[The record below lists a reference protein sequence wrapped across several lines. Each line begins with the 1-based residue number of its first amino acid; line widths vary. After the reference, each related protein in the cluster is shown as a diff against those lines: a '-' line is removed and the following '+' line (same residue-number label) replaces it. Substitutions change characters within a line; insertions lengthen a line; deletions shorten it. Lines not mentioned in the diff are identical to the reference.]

1 MKHDLYNWFEQE
13 WQATVN
19 QVRIQ
24 RHTKISPLSYMFDSH
39 FKPDTAIEVEH
50 VPIMKVEMSEPD
62 LLAMIRDLK
71 TAKSHAEVQRRY
83 PQLREAYMNY
93 LSQVYLTVDKM
104 PD

>member
-1 MKHDLYNWFEQE
+1 MKDDLYHWFEHE

-19 QVRIQ
+19 QVRFKRQ
-24 RHTKISPLSYMFDSH
+24 HKMAPLHVMTDPN
-39 FKPDTAIEVEH
+39 FKWDDCVEVTH
-50 VPIMKVEMSEPD
+50 VPIMKVEILEPD
-62 LLAMIRDLK
+62 LISMIRDLK
-71 TAKSHAEVQRRY
+71 DHKAHREVQKRY